1 MHHASCIHTLTGL
14 WQGIETQK
22 RHFQPA
28 KSKSLRKVGGL
39 VAKEV
44 NFRLRS
50 VSGLQI
56 LGFRSLSMMDRR
68 WEIRIPIT
76 DEIKLD
82 DLM

>member
-1 MHHASCIHTLTGL
+1 MHPYLDWSVAGHRDTEASFPTCRV
-14 WQGIETQK
+14 K
-22 RHFQPA
+22 
-28 KSKSLRKVGGL
+28 KSKESWRL

-44 NFRLRS
+44 SFRLRS

-56 LGFRSLSMMDRR
+56 LGFRSLAMMDRR